1 VDDGALHSNIGTYLR
16 ELCATYPDRHLGG
29 PGNRAATDLFERVAL
44 ASGFQVESAELPC
57 VDWARG
63 SAGIEGS
70 GEAFALHP
78 GPYSLACDVTAPL
91 ASASTV
97 EELEGGDF
105 AGAVLLLRGDLVREQ
120 LMAKGFVFYNPE
132 SHRRIVAALEAQA
145 PSAIIAAT
153 DRNPELSGG
162 AYPFPLIE
170 DADFD
175 IPNAYTTDVE
185 GEALLGLVGQ
195 AVSVRIDSTRVPAL
209 AAQPIARKRGSG
221 TGRVVLTAHIDSKDG
236 SPGALDN
243 ATGAA
248 TLLGCMELL
257 AGYQG
262 PHTVEVVPFNG
273 EDYHAATGQ
282 MYYVA
287 DNEGRWGDIVLDLNV
302 DGAGSAGSGTEVSFY
317 GVPGGRR
324 QLVERS
330 MRDRGFAEGPQWPQ
344 GDHSIFAMQGVPAV
358 AVTSANVF
366 FISSTVAHTE
376 RDTLEGVDVGTV
388 VSVAGFLA
396 DTVTGLANEGRGER

>member
-1 VDDGALHSNIGTYLR
+1 MNDTLLHSHIGTYLR

-44 ASGFQVESAELPC
+44 ASRFEVESAELPC
-57 VDWARG
+57 VDWERG
-63 SAGIEGS
+63 SAEVECAGAVS
-70 GEAFALHP
+70 GLLP

-91 ASASTV
+91 VSASTI
-97 EELEGGDF
+97 EGLERGGF
-105 AGAVLLLRGDLVREQ
+105 TGAVLLLHGDLVREQ

-153 DRNPELSGG
+153 GRNPELSGG
-162 AYPFPLIE
+162 AYPFPLLE

-195 AVSVRIDSTRVPAL
+195 VVSVRIDSARVPAL

-221 TGRVVLTAHIDSKDG
+221 AGRVVLTAHIDSKDG

-248 TLLGCMELL
+248 ALLGCMELL
-257 AGYQG
+257 AGYDG
-262 PHTVEVVPFNG
+262 SLTVEVVPFNG
-273 EDYHAATGQ
+273 EDHYAATGQ
-282 MYYVA
+282 MHYVA
-287 DNEGRWGDIVLDLNV
+287 DNEGRWGEILLNVNV
-302 DGAGSAGSGTEVSFY
+302 DGAGSAGSCTEVSFY
-317 GVPGGRR
+317 GVPEPR
-324 QLVERS
+324 QRVVEQA
-330 MRDRGFAEGPQWPQ
+330 MRDRAFAEGPQWPQ

-366 FISSTVAHTE
+366 FVASTVAHTE
-376 RDTLEGVDVGTV
+376 RDTIEGIDIGAVA
-388 VSVAGFLA
+388 SVARFLA
-396 DTVTGLANEGRGER
+396 DTVTGLANEGRGE